1 MIRPYA
7 VRRER
12 ALSWHEPLEV
22 LQAIGARDGTLGLFS
37 GTGGR
42 VLIATDPDAVHQI
55 DGDAAAVRALLDD
68 PSWAEGAVQLLAY
81 DGGARPAT
89 GARPSLWPDL
99 MAARYPA
106 WLVFETATRALTA
119 IGRGEDEGAAERA
132 LDQAEGWARMASPKL
147 AVEGPLS
154 ATFDAEGDEATYRAA
169 VADVV
174 ARIAAGELFQANIAR
189 AWTGDLKGDADPLDV
204 FLRLVRDSPAPYAAF
219 WRLGERALVSNSPE
233 LFLTLEPGGRVETRP
248 IKGTRP
254 RHADPAADQAE
265 VEALLASAKDR
276 AENLMI
282 VDLMR
287 NDLSRV
293 CEPSSIQVDSLFQL
307 QSYANVHHLVST
319 VSGRLRPGQGVG
331 QVMAATFPPGSITGA
346 PKHQAMK
353 VIAGHE
359 PPRGPWCGSL
369 LLREGPDAVTA
380 SVLIRTLA
388 LERRDGRWHWRTQ
401 AGAGIVADSDP
412 AAESAEVL
420 SKISA
425 IRRALTEGQG
435 TSATRSTV
443 RGRR

>member
-7 VRRER
+7 ARRER
-12 ALSWHEPLEV
+12 ALPWRDPLDV

-42 VLIATDPDAVHQI
+42 VMIAADPDVVRQI
-55 DGDAAAVRALLDD
+55 DADAAEVTALLDD
-68 PSWAEGAVQLLAY
+68 PAWAEGAVQLLAY

-89 GARPSLWPDL
+89 GPRPPVWPDL

-106 WLVFETATRALTA
+106 WLVFETSSRTLTA
-119 IGRGEDEGAAERA
+119 VGRGGDPAEAERA
-132 LDQAEGWARMASPKL
+132 VDLAEAWTRLAGSQL

-154 ATFDAEGDEATYRAA
+154 ATFSAEGDEAAYRAA

-189 AWTGDLKGDADPLDV
+189 AWTGNLKPEADPLNV

-219 WRLGERALVSNSPE
+219 WWLGERPLVPSSPTP
-233 LFLTLEPGGRVETRP
+233 FRTLGPAGRVETRP

-254 RHADPAADQAE
+254 RHADPAADRQE
-265 VEALLASAKDR
+265 VEALLASVKDR

-293 CEPSSIQVDSLFQL
+293 CEPASVRVDRLYAPE
-307 QSYANVHHLVST
+307 SYANVHHLVST
-319 VSGRLRPGQGVG
+319 VSGRLRPDQGVG
-331 QVMAATFPPGSITGA
+331 QMMAATFPPGSITGA
-346 PKHQAMK
+346 PQHQAMK

-369 LLREGPDAVTA
+369 LLREGRGLLTA

-388 LERRDGRWHWRTQ
+388 FERLAGRWHWRTQ

-420 SKISA
+420 SKMSA
-425 IRRALTEGQG
+425 IRRALTEG
-435 TSATRSTV
+435 
-443 RGRR
+443 

>member
-7 VRRER
+7 ARRER
-12 ALSWHEPLEV
+12 ALPWRDPLEV
-22 LQAIGARDGTLGLFS
+22 LQAIGARDGMLGLFS

-42 VLIATDPDAVHQI
+42 VMIAADPDAVRQI
-55 DGDAAAVRALLDD
+55 DEDTAAVTALLDD
-68 PSWAEGAVQLLAY
+68 PAWAEGAVQLLAY

-89 GARPSLWPDL
+89 GPRPSVWPDL

-106 WLVFETATRALTA
+106 WLVFETAPRTLTA
-119 IGRGEDEGAAERA
+119 IGRGEDAGAAEHA
-132 LDQAEGWARMASPKL
+132 LDRAVGWTQAGRPQL

-154 ATFDAEGDEATYRAA
+154 PRFDAEGDEAGYRAA

-189 AWTGDLKGDADPLDV
+189 AWTGELKPGADPLDV
-204 FLRLVRDSPAPYAAF
+204 FLRLVSDSPAPYAAF

-254 RHADPAADQAE
+254 RRADPARDQAE
-265 VEALLASAKDR
+265 AEALRASAKDR

-293 CEPSSIQVDSLFQL
+293 CAPASVQVDSLFQL
-307 QSYANVHHLVST
+307 ESYANVHHLVST
-319 VSGRLRPGQGVG
+319 VSGRLSPGQGVG
-331 QVMAATFPPGSITGA
+331 EVMAATFPPGSITGA

-369 LLREGPDAVTA
+369 LLREGAGTLTA

-388 LERRDGRWHWRTQ
+388 FEQRTGRWHWRTQ

-412 AAESAEVL
+412 AAESDEVL

-425 IRRALTEGQG
+425 IERALTE
-435 TSATRSTV
+435 A
-443 RGRR
+443 